1 MKDFFFLVVFITGL
15 VFLLHYLR
23 KREVEKFM
31 ESDIEGFQT
40 LNQKRQLLKKPDPI
54 IAQDEAYT
62 ALTPCLIGRKQD
74 SSGPDAEAVRDSLIF
89 DDALAPTLHRLKIYS
104 FDEVIGNMLV
114 LLEKIA
120 PKGVLMLLNVSLSE
134 FVKTETGEASDLA
147 TIKVTDLL
155 CNATTLDVIC
165 GAQHRDTGAAGRRS
179 IDHVKSIFVD
189 IGLPLLEFPVSNDI
203 SEHEVRDTLAPVL
216 LDSEIHAC
224 PGCAG
229 PMTIRRAIRGKS
241 AGKNFQGV

>member
-1 MKDFFFLVVFITGL
+1 
-15 VFLLHYLR
+15 
-23 KREVEKFM
+23 
-31 ESDIEGFQT
+31 
-40 LNQKRQLLKKPDPI
+40 
-54 IAQDEAYT
+54 
-62 ALTPCLIGRKQD
+62 
-74 SSGPDAEAVRDSLIF
+74 
-89 DDALAPTLHRLKIYS
+89 
-104 FDEVIGNMLV
+104 MLV

-120 PKGVLMLLNVSLSE
+120 SKGVLMLLNVSLSE
-134 FVKTETGEASDLA
+134 FVKRETGEASDLA
-147 TIKVTDLL
+147 TIKVTYLL

-179 IDHVKSIFVD
+179 IDRVKSIFVD
-189 IGLPLLEFPVSNDI
+189 IALPLLEFPVSNDI
-203 SEHEVRDTLAPVL
+203 SEHEVRDTVAPVL